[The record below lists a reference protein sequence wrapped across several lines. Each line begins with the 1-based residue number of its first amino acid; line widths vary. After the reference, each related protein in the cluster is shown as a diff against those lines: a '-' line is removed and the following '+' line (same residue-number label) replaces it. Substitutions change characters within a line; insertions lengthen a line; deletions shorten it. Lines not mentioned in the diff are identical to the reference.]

1 MLGSAHDR
9 IPVYCSA
16 GLWLSATPDELAKEA
31 AGYVAQGFAGVK
43 MRVGKKHI
51 EEDVERVAAVRK
63 AVGPKVALM
72 CDASRGFTP
81 DHAIRIGRRLES
93 FDLTWFEEPVP
104 PYDHR
109 GSGRVA
115 AAIDT
120 PIASGETEAT
130 RYGFREMLAHG
141 AADIWMADLARVG
154 GVSEFIK
161 VAHLAA
167 AHDIAISNHLF
178 TEQSLSLLG
187 AFANATWL
195 EYMPWT
201 ALLYRERIAI
211 EDGHVAVP
219 DRPGLG
225 FTFDPDAIER
235 YRVR

>member
-1 MLGSAHDR
+1 M
-9 IPVYCSA
+9 
-16 GLWLSATPDELAKEA
+16 
-31 AGYVAQGFAGVK
+31 K
-43 MRVGKKHI
+43 MRVGKKHL

-63 AVGPKVALM
+63 AIGPKVALM
-72 CDASRGFTP
+72 CDASRGFTA
-81 DHAIRIGRRLES
+81 DHAIRLGRKLEE
-93 FDLTWFEEPVP
+93 FDLTWFEEPVA

-109 GSGRVA
+109 GSAKVA
-115 AAIDT
+115 AALDT

-141 AADIWMADLARVG
+141 AAESGWPIWAASG
-154 GVSEFIK
+154 GVSEFVK

-178 TEQSLSLLG
+178 TQQSIGILG

-201 ALLYRERIAI
+201 SKLYRESIAV
-211 EDGHVAVP
+211 EDGCIAVP